1 MFPAPLNVD
10 PTALLLFQRLADP
23 ENMPV
28 GMAHVHLA
36 HVPWVIRWRPR
47 HFQTLF
53 DAVPVFGVHVIH
65 PHRHPYTLVCGLV
78 AFRAE
83 RHPVVALAASTLP
96 VFAQEDL
103 ALTGADATEGR
114 GSPQSQ
120 DFFHPSFSNHA
131 KLSTMLETLRIG
143 FSRLARIARFYPIW
157 WATEDVINPSR

>member
-1 MFPAPLNVD
+1 
-10 PTALLLFQRLADP
+10 
-23 ENMPV
+23 MPV

-114 GSPQSQ
+114 GIAPVPGLLPSKLLEPREAFDDVGDVEDRVQSLGL
-120 DFFHPSFSNHA
+120 HSAILPA
-131 KLSTMLETLRIG
+131 
-143 FSRLARIARFYPIW
+143 
-157 WATEDVINPSR
+157 